1 MTVENV
7 HASVRTGTTKAPAR
21 YTEDALL
28 LAMERAGDGELP
40 ESAEHRGIG
49 TPATRAGIIEKLIRG
64 GFIER
69 RGDRKAKSLVS
80 TDKGMNL
87 AAVLPDKVKSAQM
100 TAEWERMLADV
111 ERGAMTPE
119 AFMDAIERFVAE
131 EVRNAAPAPDAQS
144 RFVPWKNV
152 VGVCPRC
159 GSPVVETDKGFFCD
173 RRDCHL
179 AIWKNNRFFTAL
191 GMELTRD
198 MALTLLK
205 SGRILLDNLRS
216 QKSGKLY
223 SAEVAL
229 ALDEQGN
236 VQYRLEF
243 PQNRRKQ
250 AGDETA

>member
-1 MTVENV
+1 
-7 HASVRTGTTKAPAR
+7 
-21 YTEDALL
+21 
-28 LAMERAGDGELP
+28 
-40 ESAEHRGIG
+40 
-49 TPATRAGIIEKLIRG
+49 
-64 GFIER
+64 
-69 RGDRKAKSLVS
+69 
-80 TDKGMNL
+80 
-87 AAVLPDKVKSAQM
+87 
-100 TAEWERMLADV
+100 
-111 ERGAMTPE
+111 
-119 AFMDAIERFVAE
+119 MDAIERFVAE

-179 AIWKNNRFFTAL
+179 TIWKNNRFFAAL
-191 GMELTRD
+191 GREMTRD

-250 AGDETA
+250 AGGETA